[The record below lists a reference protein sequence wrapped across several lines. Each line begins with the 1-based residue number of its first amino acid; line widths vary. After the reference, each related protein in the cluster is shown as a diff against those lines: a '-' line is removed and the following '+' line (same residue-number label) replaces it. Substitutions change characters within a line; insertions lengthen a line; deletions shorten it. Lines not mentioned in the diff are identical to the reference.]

1 MATLRDRTKSG
12 NAYAALLFGLL
23 AALYASIKVS
33 DPDTWWYLAGG
44 KLILSGSL
52 PTTNTFSHT
61 FPDYP
66 WRFTQ
71 WFFALLMAMAE
82 RVAGITGVG
91 FFQALCVAVAFVM
104 AAFVAKLCSGREKWR
119 LEVFLPLFILALSAA
134 RPRFA
139 PRAHVASLLGI
150 MVVFC
155 LLEKR
160 PKRLGLWLFV
170 TAAVWSNLH
179 AGVGLV
185 TLGMVLYAAW
195 GLAREGYAQA
205 RTYLTHLAA
214 FFAGTLC
221 NPYGYYT
228 YDYLFQNTEFAETFS
243 RIIGEFKP
251 LAWNPIFYPFFI
263 YAALSLP
270 LLAFALSRK
279 KYGVTLLSVGLL
291 LLSFRYNRFIDH
303 YVIFS
308 LPLVYSSLLALLE
321 RAAPSG
327 RFRVGISVS
336 LGVAALIA
344 TSTQVM
350 TPAQR
355 FNIGWGENAGIMPVG
370 ACDYVDS
377 RNLHGN
383 LFTEFNTGGYIAWRF
398 YPKSRT
404 FVDSRAQTYPFEFL
418 KAVLTPGDMASFAA
432 SIDGHGVDT
441 AIVQRFPGSKDA
453 AERFESL
460 GWKLVYFDASSYVFV
475 RPGSTADSKTARDE
489 LRFVKPY
496 GNPQALMDN
505 AGAFPAEVAQ
515 EIRRLP
521 LDRLSERGDYRIL
534 GMAAQ
539 SAGELALAESIF
551 SRGMEANQRDLQL
564 KLAYG
569 YLLQETG
576 RRERARE
583 IYLHVMK
590 SAVGTELEY
599 AARSLLDAL

>member
-1 MATLRDRTKSG
+1 M
-12 NAYAALLFGLL
+12 LFGLL

-44 KLILSGSL
+44 KLILGGNL

-71 WFFALLMAMAE
+71 WFFAMLLAVAE

-91 FFQALCVAVAFVM
+91 FMQALCVAVAFVM

-119 LEVFLPLFILALSAA
+119 LEIFLPLFILALSAA

-139 PRAHVASLLGI
+139 PRAHIVSLLGI
-150 MVVFC
+150 MVVYY
-155 LLEKR
+155 LLEKK
-160 PKRLGLWLFV
+160 PKRLSLWLFV
-170 TAAVWSNLH
+170 TAAAWSNLH

-185 TLGMVLYAAW
+185 TLALVLCVAW
-195 GLAREGYAQA
+195 RLASEGFADA
-205 RTYLTHLAA
+205 RIRLTHLGS
-214 FFAGTLC
+214 FFVGTLC

-251 LAWNPIFYPFFI
+251 LAWSPIFYPFFI

-279 KYGVTLLSVGLL
+279 KFGATLLSVAIL
-291 LLSFRYNRFIDH
+291 LLSVRYNRFIDH

-308 LPLVYSSLLALLE
+308 LPLVYTSLLALSE
-321 RAAPSG
+321 KSAASG
-327 RFRVGISVS
+327 RLRLVIPFS
-336 LGVAALIA
+336 LGFAALIA

-355 FNIGWGENAGIMPVG
+355 FNIGWAENPSIIPVG
-370 ACDYVDS
+370 ACDYVEA

-383 LFTEFNTGGYIAWRF
+383 LFTEFNTGGYVAWRF
-398 YPKSRT
+398 YPRSRI

-418 KAVLTPGDMASFAA
+418 KAALTPGDMAAFATP
-432 SIDGHGVDT
+432 IDGYRVDT
-441 AIVQRFPGSKDA
+441 AIVQRFPGFRDA
-453 AERFESL
+453 AERFDAL
-460 GWKLVYFDASSYVFV
+460 GWKLVYFDANSYVFV
-475 RPGSTADSKTARDE
+475 RPGSIADAKTAMDE

-496 GNPQALMDN
+496 VNPQELMDN
-505 AGAFPAEVAQ
+505 AGMFPAKVAR
-515 EIRRLP
+515 EIGRLP
-521 LDRLSERGDYRIL
+521 LDRLSERGDYRNL

-539 SAGELALAESIF
+539 AAGEWALAENLF
-551 SRGMEANQRDLQL
+551 SRGMEANPRDLQL

-576 RRERARE
+576 RREGARE
-583 IYLHVMK
+583 IYIQVMK

-599 AARSLLDAL
+599 AAKSLLEAL